1 MKGPKDD
8 VPKLSGDPVAEL
20 EAFIAQ
26 TEARG
31 EPVPPEARAMLD
43 RLRELMAALKGLTAS
58 FEERAEP
65 GERTSPPKAGE
76 REGAGE
82 GEGEGDLH

>member
-65 GERTSPPKAGE
+65 GERTLPPKTAEGE
-76 REGAGE
+76 EEGGGE
-82 GEGEGDLH
+82 GNLH

>member
-1 MKGPKDD
+1 MTDPKDGVPED
-8 VPKLSGDPVAEL
+8 DIPKLAGDPVAEL

-31 EPVPPEARAMLD
+31 EAVPPEARAMLA

-58 FEERAEP
+58 FEERQRAPNSDE
-65 GERTSPPKAGE
+65 
-76 REGAGE
+76 
-82 GEGEGDLH
+82 DLH

>member
-1 MKGPKDD
+1 MKGPRDD

-65 GERTSPPKAGE
+65 GERTSPPKAPGE
-76 REGAGE
+76 REGE
-82 GEGEGDLH
+82 GDGDLH

>member
-20 EAFIAQ
+20 EAFIVQ

-31 EPVPPEARAMLD
+31 EPVPPEARVMLD

-65 GERTSPPKAGE
+65 GERTSPPKAA
-76 REGAGE
+76 EGD
-82 GEGEGDLH
+82 GEGDGNLH